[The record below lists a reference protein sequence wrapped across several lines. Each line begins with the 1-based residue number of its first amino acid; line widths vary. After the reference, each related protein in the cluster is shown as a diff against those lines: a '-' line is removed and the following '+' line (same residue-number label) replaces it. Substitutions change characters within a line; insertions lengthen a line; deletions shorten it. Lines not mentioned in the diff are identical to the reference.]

1 MNSKFTIASFESQPR
16 MSSVIHEPPASGV
29 GVVRATSEY
38 RLVAIRPFVAGDR
51 LFRMEGELTS
61 SPSRYSVQIGENQ
74 HVDLGTGHALEEI
87 LDRYFWRFMNH
98 SCEPNTVVR
107 GREVLACRDI
117 DVWEDVTFNYNTTE
131 YDMAEPFQCRCESP
145 ICRGRI
151 QGFKHLS
158 EADRHCLEPLLP
170 PHLRIHLGA
179 TRKSVGS
186 AIEIGAVGPLG

>member
-1 MNSKFTIASFESQPR
+1 MNNKFTIASFESQPR
-16 MSSVIHEPPASGV
+16 MIPAIHELLASGV

-61 SPSRYSVQIGENQ
+61 RPSRYSVQIGENQ
-74 HVDLGTGHALEEI
+74 HIDLGIGHTLEEI

-98 SCEPNTVVR
+98 SCEPNTAVR

-117 DVWEDVTFNYNTTE
+117 EIWDDVTFNYNTTE
-131 YDMAEPFQCRCESP
+131 YDMAEPFQCRCGSP

-158 EADRHCLEPLLP
+158 EADRHCLGPLLAA
-170 PHLRIHLGA
+170 HLRVYLGA
-179 TRKSVGS
+179 TRKRVGS
-186 AIEIGAVGPLG
+186 TVEIGAVGSLG